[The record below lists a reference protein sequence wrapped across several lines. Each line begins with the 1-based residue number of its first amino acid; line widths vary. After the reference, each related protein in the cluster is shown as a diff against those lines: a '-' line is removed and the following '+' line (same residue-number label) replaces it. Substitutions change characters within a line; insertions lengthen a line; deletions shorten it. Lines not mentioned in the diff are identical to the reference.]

1 MDKQKKQFFIIN
13 ILIVIIKSRNTEM
26 QSYLQNTLDSF
37 QMQINPFEIAKQE
50 TLKILTD

>member
-26 QSYLQNTLDSF
+26 QSYLQNTLDSS
-37 QMQINPFEIAKQE
+37 QMQINPFEIPKQE